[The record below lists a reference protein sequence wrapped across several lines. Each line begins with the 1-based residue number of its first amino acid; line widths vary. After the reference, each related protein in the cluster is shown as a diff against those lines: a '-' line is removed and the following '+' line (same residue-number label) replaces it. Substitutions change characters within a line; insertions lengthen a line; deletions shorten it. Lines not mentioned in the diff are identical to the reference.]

1 MNPGPMTEPTVFYVR
16 SLLAK
21 LAIFLPPSMSQTTDG
36 EHIRSQSP
44 DAALR
49 LNCISKSSKR
59 RSASSQRRGGVNG
72 AAAHWLILTK
82 NQAARANSVR
92 LDLALILLPGS
103 STSGPGVLGTLPCS
117 EQVTVETDR
126 PPILSYQASGFSAG
140 LFSIHPM
147 ALLAQ
152 IAGSEHRPG
161 IDGTNVVSRT
171 NGANAAPEP
180 TEPTEPTKPTKSPS
194 LDDGLLG

>member
-1 MNPGPMTEPTVFYVR
+1 MIYDESYKLTNTCKPLEIQRKPPFPAAFEWWSCGESNPGPITEPSVFYVR

-126 PPILSYQASGFSAG
+126 PQS
-140 LFSIHPM
+140 
-147 ALLAQ
+147 
-152 IAGSEHRPG
+152 
-161 IDGTNVVSRT
+161 
-171 NGANAAPEP
+171 
-180 TEPTEPTKPTKSPS
+180 
-194 LDDGLLG
+194 